1 VVFDRVSMICIA
13 RGETANNPL
22 GRDSLPGPDDHFI
35 LAGLIGGQN
44 ALPCHDQITPD
55 SPVDA
60 RRLQYWECDR
70 RSCESQTVVGRF
82 SDAEETDNSRD

>member
-1 VVFDRVSMICIA
+1 MVFDRVSMICIA

-60 RRLQYWECDR
+60 PFAILGVRQTELRVTNGRGEVLGRR
-70 RSCESQTVVGRF
+70 G
-82 SDAEETDNSRD
+82 NG